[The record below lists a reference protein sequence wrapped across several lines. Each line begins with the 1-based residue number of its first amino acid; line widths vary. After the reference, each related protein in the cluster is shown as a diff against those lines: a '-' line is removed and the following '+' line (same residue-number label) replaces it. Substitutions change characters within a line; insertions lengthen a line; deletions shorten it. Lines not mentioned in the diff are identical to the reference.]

1 MTDTEQL
8 ADLLLELDRAED
20 AGELSRLMGVF
31 DGELRSR
38 GMALL
43 ETEEMQTRLNS
54 RQRRKLKR
62 MLSNVTAMTPLPSE
76 SSKTEDEPQIVD
88 PPRSLSVGEIIQG
101 LRSAASIQEVLEYLN
116 ALVLPGKEETSES
129 GNEVRS
135 SSPELTQ
142 VLDGLLH
149 RDFLNKHLRRRI
161 ARLLYSLS
169 PSSEKPNKPKKV
181 TDKRLLP
188 DGGLDRE
195 NKRKRLKRDVGGHP
209 EENKTTSPEFSI
221 SQLLKAENGT
231 EVSKA
236 MDLLSSY
243 DLSVEAYPELVDRLR
258 SKIAELLSPSAPFSL
273 PSDVRRKLRRLA
285 ARLSSRSEEDK
296 EQDPGSPSPPKLS
309 YCTLFVGQ
317 IPYDASENDIK
328 EFFVDVGKLSTDVK
342 VRLLTNKDN
351 GEAGRGSPYQT
362 SGPGIVTIYIPAT
375 AY

>member
-1 MTDTEQL
+1 MSPMTDTERL

-76 SSKTEDEPQIVD
+76 TAKTEDEPQIED

-181 TDKRLLP
+181 TDKRLVP

-195 NKRKRLKRDVGGHP
+195 NKRKRSKRDVGGHL
-209 EENKTTSPEFSI
+209 EENKTASPEFSI

-258 SKIAELLSPSAPFSL
+258 SKIAELLSPSAPFSF
-273 PSDVRRKLRRLA
+273 PSAVRRKLRRLA

-351 GEAGRGSPYQT
+351 GGSRGMAFVEVDSIEQVC
-362 SGPGIVTIYIPAT
+362 GIVS
-375 AY
+375 

>member
-20 AGELSRLMGVF
+20 AGELSRRMGVF

-169 PSSEKPNKPKKV
+169 PSTEKPNKPKKV

-258 SKIAELLSPSAPFSL
+258 SKIAELLSPSAPFSF
-273 PSDVRRKLRRLA
+273 PSAVRRKLRRLA

-317 IPYDASENDIK
+317 IPYAASENDIK

-342 VRLLTNKDN
+342 VRLLTNKEN
-351 GEAGRGSPYQT
+351 GVFSAAFR
-362 SGPGIVTIYIPAT
+362 V
-375 AY
+375 